1 MTPVSTDQL
10 VNPDQLAESILNGGE
25 ITEAEALALLSTPDE
40 DVFGL
45 VHAGSQLRRRH
56 FGMTIKLNYLVNLK
70 SGMCPES
77 CTYCSQSLGS
87 TAEILKYSWLS
98 TDEAMDQASMGIGG
112 GASRV
117 CLVAS
122 GRGPSRRDVNRVGEI
137 VERLKDENPEVEVC
151 ACLGILREGQAE
163 SLKEAGAD
171 AYNHN
176 INTAESFHDTIVKTH
191 TYEDRANTV
200 ELAKTAGLSPC
211 SGLIVGLGESDE
223 QIIEA
228 LFALKALGSDS
239 IPINFL
245 VPFDGTPL
253 EGQWNLTPM
262 QCMKIVATARFVCP
276 DREIRLAGGR
286 EIHLR
291 SLQPMA
297 LQLANSIFLGDY
309 LTAEGQAAADDL
321 AMIRD
326 NGFTILGQETGE
338 GGDARTDES
347 AGGCGGAAG
356 CCSDS
361 QTTAEAATHTDPVIR
376 RRGAGT
382 AEVANA

>member
-1 MTPVSTDQL
+1 
-10 VNPDQLAESILNGGE
+10 
-25 ITEAEALALLSTPDE
+25 
-40 DVFGL
+40 
-45 VHAGSQLRRRH
+45 
-56 FGMTIKLNYLVNLK
+56 MTIKLNYLVNLK

-87 TAEILKYSWLS
+87 KAEILKYSWLS

-122 GRGPSRRDVNRVGEI
+122 GRGPSRRDVGRVGEI

-151 ACLGILREGQAE
+151 ACLGILKEGQAE
-163 SLKEAGAD
+163 ALKEAGAD

-176 INTAESFHDTIVKTH
+176 INTAESFHDNIVKTH
-191 TYEDRANTV
+191 TYEDRTNTV
-200 ELAKTAGLSPC
+200 EHAKAAGLSPC

-223 QIIEA
+223 QIVEA
-228 LFALKALGSDS
+228 LFALKALGSES

-276 DREIRLAGGR
+276 DSEIRLVGGR
-286 EIHLR
+286 EIHLKP
-291 SLQPMA
+291 LQPMA

-309 LTAEGQAAADDL
+309 LTTEGQAAADDL

-326 NGFTILGQETGE
+326 NGFTILGQEGGE
-338 GGDARTDES
+338 ARTEES
-347 AGGCGGAAG
+347 VAGCGGEAG
-356 CCSDS
+356 CCSDR
-361 QTTAEAATHTDPVIR
+361 QTSAEAAARTDPVIR

>member
-1 MTPVSTDQL
+1 MMTMTPHR
-10 VNPDQLAESILNGGE
+10 LADSILDGGQ
-25 ITEAEALALLSTPDE
+25 ITESEALALLATPDADLLE
-40 DVFGL
+40 L
-45 VHAGSQLRRRH
+45 VSAGSRLRRRY
-56 FGMTIKLNYLVNLK
+56 FAMTIKLNYLVNLK

-77 CTYCSQSLGS
+77 CAYCSQSMGS

-98 TDEAMDQASMGIGG
+98 TEEAMDQANMGIGG
-112 GASRV
+112 GAARV

-122 GRGPSRRDVNRVGEI
+122 GRGPSRRDVGRVGEI
-137 VERLKDENPEVEVC
+137 VERLKGENPDVEVC

-163 SLKEAGAD
+163 ALRDAGAD

-176 INTAESFHDTIVKTH
+176 INTAESFHDNIVKTH
-191 TYEDRANTV
+191 TYEDRTNTV
-200 ELAKTAGLSPC
+200 ELAKSAGLSPC

-228 LFALKALGSDS
+228 LFALKSLDSDS

-253 EGQWNLTPM
+253 EGQWNLTPT

-286 EIHLR
+286 EIHLK

-297 LQLANSIFLGDY
+297 LHLANSIFLGDY

-326 NGFTILGQETGE
+326 NGFTVLGQDDTADQQ
-338 GGDARTDES
+338 GDAGTDI
-347 AGGCGGAAG
+347 AAG
-356 CCSDS
+356 ADRS
-361 QTTAEAATHTDPVIR
+361 DPVIR

-382 AEVANA
+382 AQGANV

>member
-1 MTPVSTDQL
+1 M
-10 VNPDQLAESILNGGE
+10 
-25 ITEAEALALLSTPDE
+25 
-40 DVFGL
+40 
-45 VHAGSQLRRRH
+45 
-56 FGMTIKLNYLVNLK
+56 NYLVNLK
-70 SGMCPES
+70 SGMCPET

-87 TAEILKYSWLS
+87 KAEILKYSWLS
-98 TDEAMDQASMGIGG
+98 TEEAMDQASMGVGG

-122 GRGPSRRDVNRVGEI
+122 GRGPSRRDVDRVGQI
-137 VERLKDENPEVEVC
+137 VGRLKGENPEVEVC
-151 ACLGILREGQAE
+151 ACLGILKEGQAE

-176 INTAESFHDTIVKTH
+176 INTAESFHDNILKTH
-191 TYEDRANTV
+191 TYEDRTNTV
-200 ELAKTAGLSPC
+200 ELAKSTGLSPC
-211 SGLIVGLGESDE
+211 SGLMFGLGESDE

-228 LFALKALGSDS
+228 LFALKALGSES

-245 VPFDGTPL
+245 VPFDVTPL

-262 QCMKIVATARFVCP
+262 QCMKIVATARYVCP
-276 DREIRLAGGR
+276 DREIRLADGR
-286 EIHLR
+286 EIHLK

-297 LQLANSIFLGDY
+297 LHLASSIFLGDY

-326 NGFTILGQETGE
+326 NGFTILGQEEKT
-338 GGDARTDES
+338 
-347 AGGCGGAAG
+347 AGT
-356 CCSDS
+356 CCSDA
-361 QTTAEAATHTDPVIR
+361 QTTAEAADHTDPVIR

-382 AEVANA
+382 VASANA

>member
-1 MTPVSTDQL
+1 MTTVKPDQTVNLDQL
-10 VNPDQLAESILNGGE
+10 VNPDQLAESILDGAA

-40 DVFGL
+40 DLFGL
-45 VHAGSQLRRRH
+45 VHAGSRLRRRY
-56 FGMTIKLNYLVNLK
+56 FGMTIELNYLVNLK
-70 SGMCPES
+70 SGMCPET

-87 TAEILKYSWLS
+87 KAEILKYSWLS
-98 TDEAMDQASMGIGG
+98 TEEAMDQASMGVGG

-122 GRGPSRRDVNRVGEI
+122 GRGPSRRDVDRVGQI
-137 VERLKDENPEVEVC
+137 VGRLKGENPEVEVC
-151 ACLGILREGQAE
+151 ACLGILKEGQAE

-176 INTAESFHDTIVKTH
+176 ISTAESFHDNIVKTH
-191 TYEDRANTV
+191 TYEDRTNTV
-200 ELAKTAGLSPC
+200 ELAKSAGLSPC
-211 SGLIVGLGESDE
+211 SGLMFGLGESDE

-228 LFALKALGSDS
+228 LFALKALDSES

-276 DREIRLAGGR
+276 DREIRLADGR
-286 EIHLR
+286 EIHLK

-297 LQLANSIFLGDY
+297 LHLANSIFLGDY

-326 NGFTILGQETGE
+326 NGFTILGQEEKT
-338 GGDARTDES
+338 
-347 AGGCGGAAG
+347 AGT
-356 CCSDS
+356 CCSDA
-361 QTTAEAATHTDPVIR
+361 QTTAEAADHTDPVIR

-382 AEVANA
+382 VASANA

>member
-1 MTPVSTDQL
+1 MTMT
-10 VNPDQLAESILNGGE
+10 PDQLADSILDGRE
-25 ITEAEALALLSTPDE
+25 ITEAEALALLATPDAE
-40 DVFGL
+40 LLDL
-45 VHAGSQLRRRH
+45 VSAGSRLRRRH

-87 TAEILKYSWLS
+87 KAEILKYSWLS
-98 TDEAMDQASMGIGG
+98 TEEAMDQASMGIGG

-122 GRGPSRRDVNRVGEI
+122 GRGPSRRDVGRVGEI
-137 VERLKDENPEVEVC
+137 VERLKGENPEVEVC
-151 ACLGILREGQAE
+151 ACLGILKDGQAE
-163 SLKEAGAD
+163 ALKEAGAD

-176 INTAESFHDTIVKTH
+176 INTAESFHDNIVKTH
-191 TYEDRANTV
+191 SYEDRTNTV
-200 ELAKTAGLSPC
+200 ELAKSAGLSPC

-228 LFALKALGSDS
+228 LFALRGLDSES

-253 EGQWNLTPM
+253 EGRWNLTPT

-286 EIHLR
+286 EIHLK

-297 LQLANSIFLGDY
+297 LHLANSIFLGDY

-326 NGFTILGQETGE
+326 NGFTILGQ
-338 GGDARTDES
+338 DES
-347 AGGCGGAAG
+347 AVR
-356 CCSDS
+356 SED
-361 QTTAEAATHTDPVIR
+361 TDTPTAEDADHSDPVIR

-382 AEVANA
+382 TQVANV

>member
-1 MTPVSTDQL
+1 MTTDY
-10 VNPDQLAESILNGGE
+10 DALADDILAGGA
-25 ITEAEALALLSTPDE
+25 ITEAQALALLSTPDA
-40 DVFGL
+40 DL
-45 VHAGSQLRRRH
+45 PALISAGSQLRRRH

-77 CTYCSQSLGS
+77 CSYCSQSLGS
-87 TAEILKYSWLS
+87 TAEILKYSWLT
-98 TDEAMDQASMGIGG
+98 TDEALDQANLGIGG

-122 GRGPSRRDVNRVGEI
+122 GRGPSRRDVGRVGEI
-137 VERLKDENPEVEVC
+137 IERLKDGNPEVEVC
-151 ACLGILREGQAE
+151 ACLGILKDGQAE
-163 SLKEAGAD
+163 TLREAGAD

-176 INTAESFHDTIVKTH
+176 INTAESFHDTIVTTH
-191 TYEDRANTV
+191 TYEDRTNTV
-200 ELAKTAGLSPC
+200 ELAKSAGLSPC
-211 SGLIVGLGESDE
+211 SGLIVGLGERDD

-228 LFALKALGSDS
+228 LFALKDLDSDW

-253 EGQWNLTPM
+253 EGQWNLTPT
-262 QCMKIVATARFVCP
+262 QCLKIVATARFVCP

-297 LQLANSIFLGDY
+297 LHLANSIFLGDY
-309 LTAEGQAAADDL
+309 LTAEGQAADDDL

-326 NGFTILGQETGE
+326 SGFTIIGQEE
-338 GGDARTDES
+338 CDASGS
-347 AGGCGGAAG
+347 AADGNGAVDRP
-356 CCSDS
+356 SDH
-361 QTTAEAATHTDPVIR
+361 ADPVIR

-382 AEVANA
+382 EQVANA

>member
-1 MTPVSTDQL
+1 MTTVTPDQI
-10 VNPDQLAESILNGGE
+10 VNPDRLADSILDGGE
-25 ITEAEALALLSTPDE
+25 ITEAEALPLLSTPDE
-40 DVFGL
+40 DLFSL
-45 VHAGSQLRRRH
+45 VHAGSRLRRRY
-56 FGMTIKLNYLVNLK
+56 FGMSIKLNYLVNLK

-87 TAEILKYSWLS
+87 KAEILKYSWLS
-98 TDEAMDQASMGIGG
+98 TEEAMDQASMGIGG

-151 ACLGILREGQAE
+151 ACLGILKEGQAE

-176 INTAESFHDTIVKTH
+176 INTAESFHDNIVKTH
-191 TYEDRANTV
+191 TYEDRTNTV

-228 LFALKALGSDS
+228 LFALKALDSDS

-286 EIHLR
+286 EIHLK

-326 NGFTILGQETGE
+326 NGFTILGQDEET
-338 GGDARTDES
+338 
-347 AGGCGGAAG
+347 AGG
-356 CCSDS
+356 CCSDTKS
-361 QTTAEAATHTDPVIR
+361 TTEAADHTDPVIR
-376 RRGAGT
+376 SRGAGT
-382 AEVANA
+382 AATANV

>member
-1 MTPVSTDQL
+1 MTT
-10 VNPDQLAESILNGGE
+10 VNPDQNVNPGQLAESILNGGAA
-25 ITEAEALALLSTPDE
+25 TEADALTLLATPDE
-40 DVFGL
+40 ELFGL
-45 VHAGSQLRRRH
+45 VHAGSRLRREH

-87 TAEILKYSWLS
+87 KAEILKYSWLS
-98 TDEAMDQASMGIGG
+98 TDEAMEQASMGIGG

-122 GRGPSRRDVNRVGEI
+122 GRGPSRRDVGRVGEI

-151 ACLGILREGQAE
+151 ACLGILKEGQAE
-163 SLKEAGAD
+163 ALKEAGAD

-176 INTAESFHDTIVKTH
+176 INTAESFHDNIVKTH
-191 TYEDRANTV
+191 TYEDRTNTV
-200 ELAKTAGLSPC
+200 EHAKAAGLSPC

-223 QIIEA
+223 QIVEA
-228 LFALKALGSDS
+228 LFALKALGSES

-262 QCMKIVATARFVCP
+262 RCMKIVATARFVCP

-286 EIHLR
+286 EIHLK

-326 NGFTILGQETGE
+326 NGFTILGQEDE
-338 GGDARTDES
+338 EARTEES
-347 AGGCGGAAG
+347 VGCCGAAAG

-361 QTTAEAATHTDPVIR
+361 KTTAEAATHTDPVIR

>member
-1 MTPVSTDQL
+1 MTT
-10 VNPDQLAESILNGGE
+10 VNPDQNVNPGQLAESILNGGAA
-25 ITEAEALALLSTPDE
+25 TEADALTLLATPDE
-40 DVFGL
+40 ELFGL
-45 VHAGSQLRRRH
+45 VHAGSRLRREH

-87 TAEILKYSWLS
+87 KAEILKYSWLS
-98 TDEAMDQASMGIGG
+98 TDEAMEQASMGIGG

-122 GRGPSRRDVNRVGEI
+122 GRGPSRRDVGRVGEI

-151 ACLGILREGQAE
+151 ACLGLLKEGQAE
-163 SLKEAGAD
+163 ALKEAGAD

-176 INTAESFHDTIVKTH
+176 INTAESFHDNIVKTH
-191 TYEDRANTV
+191 TYEDRTNTV
-200 ELAKTAGLSPC
+200 EHAKAAGLSPC

-223 QIIEA
+223 QIVEA
-228 LFALKALGSDS
+228 LFALKALGSES

-286 EIHLR
+286 EIHLK

-326 NGFTILGQETGE
+326 NGFTILGQEDE
-338 GGDARTDES
+338 EARTEES
-347 AGGCGGAAG
+347 VGCCGAEAG
-356 CCSDS
+356 CCSDR
-361 QTTAEAATHTDPVIR
+361 QTPAEAVAHTDPVIR

>member
-1 MTPVSTDQL
+1 MTT
-10 VNPDQLAESILNGGE
+10 VNPDQNVNPGQLAESILNGGAA
-25 ITEAEALALLSTPDE
+25 TEADALTLLATPDE
-40 DVFGL
+40 ELFGL
-45 VHAGSQLRRRH
+45 VHAGSRLRREH

-87 TAEILKYSWLS
+87 KAEILKYSWLS
-98 TDEAMDQASMGIGG
+98 TDEAMEQASMGIGG

-122 GRGPSRRDVNRVGEI
+122 GRGPSRRDVGRVGEI

-151 ACLGILREGQAE
+151 ACLGILKEGQAE
-163 SLKEAGAD
+163 ALKEAGAD

-176 INTAESFHDTIVKTH
+176 INTAESFHDNIVKTH
-191 TYEDRANTV
+191 TYEDRTNTV
-200 ELAKTAGLSPC
+200 EHAKAAGLSPC

-223 QIIEA
+223 QIVEA
-228 LFALKALGSDS
+228 LFALKALCSES

-262 QCMKIVATARFVCP
+262 QCMKIVAIARFVCP

-286 EIHLR
+286 EIHLK

-326 NGFTILGQETGE
+326 NGFTILGQEDE
-338 GGDARTDES
+338 EARTEES
-347 AGGCGGAAG
+347 VGCCGAEAG
-356 CCSDS
+356 CCSDR

>member
-1 MTPVSTDQL
+1 MTT
-10 VNPDQLAESILNGGE
+10 VNPDQNVNPGQLAESILNGGAA
-25 ITEAEALALLSTPDE
+25 TEADALTLLATPDE
-40 DVFGL
+40 ELFGL
-45 VHAGSQLRRRH
+45 VHAGSRLRREH

-87 TAEILKYSWLS
+87 KAEILKYSWLS
-98 TDEAMDQASMGIGG
+98 TDEAMEQASMGIGG

-122 GRGPSRRDVNRVGEI
+122 GRGPSRRDVGRVGEI

-151 ACLGILREGQAE
+151 ACLGLLNEGQAE
-163 SLKEAGAD
+163 ALKEAGAD

-176 INTAESFHDTIVKTH
+176 INTAESFHDNIVKTH
-191 TYEDRANTV
+191 TYEDRTNTV
-200 ELAKTAGLSPC
+200 EHAKAAGLSPC

-223 QIIEA
+223 QIVEA
-228 LFALKALGSDS
+228 LFALKALGSES

-286 EIHLR
+286 EIHLK

-326 NGFTILGQETGE
+326 NGFTILGQEDE
-338 GGDARTDES
+338 EARTEES
-347 AGGCGGAAG
+347 VGCCGAEAG
-356 CCSDS
+356 CCSDR
-361 QTTAEAATHTDPVIR
+361 QTPAEAVAHTDPVIR

>member
-10 VNPDQLAESILNGGE
+10 VNPDQLAEPILNGGE

-45 VHAGSQLRRRH
+45 VHAGSRLRREH

-70 SGMCPES
+70 SGMCPE
-77 CTYCSQSLGS
+77 
-87 TAEILKYSWLS
+87 I
-98 TDEAMDQASMGIGG
+98 
-112 GASRV
+112 
-117 CLVAS
+117 
-122 GRGPSRRDVNRVGEI
+122 
-137 VERLKDENPEVEVC
+137 
-151 ACLGILREGQAE
+151 
-163 SLKEAGAD
+163 
-171 AYNHN
+171 
-176 INTAESFHDTIVKTH
+176 
-191 TYEDRANTV
+191 

-245 VPFDGTPL
+245 VLFDGTPL

-286 EIHLR
+286 ETHLR
-291 SLQPMA
+291 LLQPMA

-309 LTAEGQAAADDL
+309 L
-321 AMIRD
+321 
-326 NGFTILGQETGE
+326 
-338 GGDARTDES
+338 
-347 AGGCGGAAG
+347 
-356 CCSDS
+356 
-361 QTTAEAATHTDPVIR
+361 TAEAATHTDPVIR

>member
-1 MTPVSTDQL
+1 MTTDF
-10 VNPDQLAESILNGGE
+10 DSLADSILAGND
-25 ITEAEALALLSTPDE
+25 ITQAQALQLLSTSDAELPA
-40 DVFGL
+40 L
-45 VHAGSQLRRRH
+45 ISAGSRLRRAH

-87 TAEILKYSWLS
+87 KAEILKYSWLS
-98 TDEAMDQASMGIGG
+98 TDETIDQASLGIGG

-122 GRGPSRRDVNRVGEI
+122 GRGPSRRDVGRVGEI

-151 ACLGILREGQAE
+151 ACLGILKDGQAE
-163 SLKEAGAD
+163 TLKEAGAD

-176 INTAESFHDTIVKTH
+176 INTAESFHETIVDTH
-191 TYEDRANTV
+191 TYEDRTNTV
-200 ELAKTAGLSPC
+200 ERAKSAGLSPC

-223 QIIEA
+223 QVIEA
-228 LFALKALGSDS
+228 LFALKDLDSDS

-253 EGQWNLTPM
+253 EGQWNLTPT
-262 QCMKIVATARFVCP
+262 QCLKIVATARFVCP

-286 EIHLR
+286 EIHLK

-297 LQLANSIFLGDY
+297 LHLANSIFLGDY
-309 LTAEGQAAADDL
+309 LTAEGQAADDDL
-321 AMIRD
+321 AMIKD
-326 NGFTILGQETGE
+326 NGFTIIGQDGTE
-338 GGDARTDES
+338 APAAAAV
-347 AGGCGGAAG
+347 AGGGPTRIHHA
-356 CCSDS
+356 
-361 QTTAEAATHTDPVIR
+361 DPVIR

-382 AEVANA
+382 EQVANA

>member
-1 MTPVSTDQL
+1 MTT
-10 VNPDQLAESILNGGE
+10 VNPDQNVNPGQLAESILNGGAA
-25 ITEAEALALLSTPDE
+25 TEADALTLLATPDE
-40 DVFGL
+40 ELFGL
-45 VHAGSQLRRRH
+45 VHAGSRLRREH

-87 TAEILKYSWLS
+87 KAEILKYSWLS
-98 TDEAMDQASMGIGG
+98 TDEAMEQASMGIGG

-122 GRGPSRRDVNRVGEI
+122 GRGPSRRDVGRVGEF

-151 ACLGILREGQAE
+151 ACLGILKEGQAE
-163 SLKEAGAD
+163 ALKEAGAD

-176 INTAESFHDTIVKTH
+176 INTAESFHDNIVKTH
-191 TYEDRANTV
+191 TYEDRTNTV
-200 ELAKTAGLSPC
+200 EHAKAAGLSPC

-223 QIIEA
+223 QIVEA
-228 LFALKALGSDS
+228 LFALKALGSES

-286 EIHLR
+286 EIHLK

-326 NGFTILGQETGE
+326 NGFTILGQEDE
-338 GGDARTDES
+338 EARTEES
-347 AGGCGGAAG
+347 VGCCGEEAG

>member
-1 MTPVSTDQL
+1 MTT
-10 VNPDQLAESILNGGE
+10 VNPDQNVNPERLAESILHGGAA
-25 ITEAEALALLSTPDE
+25 TESDALALLATPDE
-40 DVFGL
+40 ELFGL
-45 VHAGSQLRRRH
+45 VHAGSRLRREH

-87 TAEILKYSWLS
+87 KAEILKYSWLS

-122 GRGPSRRDVNRVGEI
+122 GRGPSRRDVGRVGEI

-151 ACLGILREGQAE
+151 ACLGILKEGQAE
-163 SLKEAGAD
+163 ALKEAGAD

-176 INTAESFHDTIVKTH
+176 INTAESFHDNIVKTH
-191 TYEDRANTV
+191 TYEDRTNTV
-200 ELAKTAGLSPC
+200 EHAKAAGLSPC

-223 QIIEA
+223 QIVEA
-228 LFALKALGSDS
+228 LFALKALGSES

-276 DREIRLAGGR
+276 DSEIRLAGGR
-286 EIHLR
+286 EIHLK

-326 NGFTILGQETGE
+326 NGFTILGQEGGE
-338 GGDARTDES
+338 ARTEES
-347 AGGCGGAAG
+347 VAGCGGEAG
-356 CCSDS
+356 CCSDR
-361 QTTAEAATHTDPVIR
+361 QTSAEAAAHTDPVIR